1 MKQKQSVH
9 PPVEYIALI
18 ILCEMITKHSPNSS
32 CSRIALIMEEA
43 GELRSV
49 VQSNKRQELIR
60 LQEQMLERAEE
71 RAAMLEKERR
81 EDKDRIVRNQTEQY
95 EV

>member
-1 MKQKQSVH
+1 
-9 PPVEYIALI
+9 
-18 ILCEMITKHSPNSS
+18 
-32 CSRIALIMEEA
+32 MEEA